1 LKRKEEIIRRKR
13 GDDIQ
18 IPGAQTSTARAME
31 TSSSLSLSNRKK
43 KKNEEDKG
51 AVLLIWLCVPQ
62 SLTFCRNSLNFYE
75 ISLATCCSAAALP
88 PSPIVK
94 GTTHGHLYHSPGAAA
109 AATE

>member
-43 KKNEEDKG
+43 KNEEDKG
-51 AVLLIWLCVPQ
+51 AVLLIWLCLPQ
-62 SLTFCRNSLNFYE
+62 FL
-75 ISLATCCSAAALP
+75 
-88 PSPIVK
+88 SP
-94 GTTHGHLYHSPGAAA
+94 
-109 AATE
+109 

>member
-13 GDDIQ
+13 GDDTQ

-51 AVLLIWLCVPQ
+51 AVLLIWLCLPQ
-62 SLTFCRNSLNFYE
+62 FL
-75 ISLATCCSAAALP
+75 
-88 PSPIVK
+88 SP
-94 GTTHGHLYHSPGAAA
+94 
-109 AATE
+109 